1 MFNDIYNQGNNVR
14 RTLKPTSRT
23 QADLE
28 AEKGETIITNLGNDV
43 NTEFYTIG
51 GKPHSQGGTPVSI
64 PDDSF
69 IFSKDKKM
77 KITDKDILELF
88 SMHDKKSGY
97 TPAEISKKFDMNK
110 YIAILNNK
118 LATPLEKETA
128 KLMIKKNNES
138 LGKLAVVQ
146 ESMKGF
152 NEGIPAVAQTF
163 MGKYNITPEEL
174 ISGNLLGFQRD
185 TLEYQKKQNEDMLIA
200 LKNSIMQ
207 QMQTK
212 IQQDQMQQ
220 SQEQPAL
227 PQAKNGISF
236 IKKQRNPFDPKLI
249 KELEK
254 AGYSKST
261 IAQLEKEADKKAGS
275 QNYVLRNGKLV
286 PKSAWELNPNY
297 KYSEGLKIGDYDFN
311 NEFAT
316 INAYMS
322 DPIQEEAM
330 RKHFNEVNKDRLS
343 SPLTIEQFRDYIS
356 KFQEVTPEIYTLQH
370 SKKYEGK
377 TTEKEGTEHS
387 YKQYEDLLTD
397 RTDKEEAIHS
407 FQGLHLALATKGNP
421 WKKLKAFGAAT
432 GTKDADAVDIEGAG
446 RFSKMGK
453 MGDQTGNETIA
464 MAESDEEIAL
474 PKIQPEWEHFNPPK
488 QDGIAPF
495 WTQDMNNLGL
505 ALGNRLNIYKGKP
518 WQAPIEYSEITPQLV
533 DYHQRAADA
542 SSASNAL
549 ASVLATQGD
558 LNAFNANA
566 QDIANTLYGE
576 VTKARVDEYNTN
588 VNIMNQFGQTHEQE
602 RNKNAANQMALQ
614 QNRYD
619 QQTIFNQAF
628 HNEKK
633 AANAEIV
640 EQFNNAWTNRGMTQ
654 SMNSLYPNF
663 RTDPIAGTV
672 TKKADTPLDAKE
684 QLDKTTQTIDFLRE
698 QGIKLDSDAGV
709 QWFKA
714 LSGMPNKPN
723 SDIEALFQQ
732 YANLSGGQQMKKL
745 GGPAKGNR
753 KKIVIL

>member
-174 ISGNLLGFQRD
+174 ISGNLLGSQRD
-185 TLEYQKKQNEDMLIA
+185 ILEYQKKQNEDMLIA

-227 PQAKNGISF
+227 PQARGGMAF
-236 IKKQRNPFDPKLI
+236 IKKLRNPFDPKVI
-249 KELEK
+249 EELDK
-254 AGYSKST
+254 VYSKST

-297 KYSEGLKIGDYDFN
+297 QYSEGLKIGGYDFN

-330 RKHFNEVNKDRLS
+330 RNHFNEVNKDRLS
-343 SPLTIEQFRDYIS
+343 SPLTIEQFREYIS
-356 KFQEVTPEIYTLQH
+356 KYQEVAPEIYTAQH

-377 TTEKEGTEHS
+377 TTEKEGTERS
-387 YKQYEDLLTD
+387 YKQYENVVTD
-397 RTDKEEAIHS
+397 RPDKEEAIHA
-407 FQGLHLALATKGNP
+407 FQGLNLALATKGNP

-446 RFSKMGK
+446 RFSKIGK

-474 PKIQPEWEHFNPPK
+474 PKIQSEWEHFNPHK
-488 QDGIAPF
+488 QDDIAPF

-505 ALGNRLNIYKGKP
+505 ALGNRLNIYKGNP
-518 WQAPIEYSEITPQLV
+518 WQAPLEYSEITPQLV

-576 VTKARVDEYNTN
+576 VTKARADEYNTN
-588 VNIMNQFGQTHEQE
+588 VDIMNKFGQE

-628 HNEKK
+628 HNEKN

-663 RTDPIAGTV
+663 RTDPITGTV
-672 TKKADTPLDAKE
+672 TKKADTPFDAKE
-684 QLDKTTQTIDFLRE
+684 QLDKTTQTINFLRE

-714 LSGMPNKPN
+714 LSGMPDKPN
-723 SDIEALFQQ
+723 SAIEALFQQ
-732 YANLSGGQQMKKL
+732 YANLIGGQQTKKL

>member
-163 MGKYNITPEEL
+163 MGEYNITPEEL

-185 TLEYQKKQNEDMLIA
+185 ILEYQKKQNEDMLIA

-227 PQAKNGISF
+227 PQARKGISF
-236 IKKQRNPFDPKLI
+236 IKKQRNPFDPKLFE
-249 KELEK
+249 ELVK

-297 KYSEGLKIGDYDFN
+297 QYSEGLKIGDYDFN

-356 KFQEVTPEIYTLQH
+356 KFLEVTPEIYTLQH

-387 YKQYEDLLTD
+387 YKQYEDLITD

-474 PKIQPEWEHFNPPK
+474 PEIQPEWEHFNPPK
-488 QDGIAPF
+488 QDDIAPF

-518 WQAPIEYSEITPQLV
+518 WQAPLEYSEITPQLV

-549 ASVLATQGD
+549 ASILATQGD
-558 LNAFNANA
+558 LNAFNTNA

-576 VTKARVDEYNTN
+576 VTKARADEYNTN
-588 VNIMNQFGQTHEQE
+588 VDIMNKFGQTHEQE

-628 HNEKK
+628 HNEKN

-663 RTDPIAGTV
+663 RTDPITGTV

-684 QLDKTTQTIDFLRE
+684 QLDKTTQTIDFLRK

-732 YANLSGGQQMKKL
+732 YANLSGGQQTKKL

>member
-174 ISGNLLGFQRD
+174 ISGNLLGSQRD
-185 TLEYQKKQNEDMLIA
+185 ILEYQKKQNEDMLIA

-227 PQAKNGISF
+227 PQAGKGVSF
-236 IKKQRNPFDPKLI
+236 IKRQRNPFDPKLI
-249 KELEK
+249 EELDK
-254 AGYSKST
+254 VYSKST

-297 KYSEGLKIGDYDFN
+297 QYSEGLKIGGYDFN

-343 SPLTIEQFRDYIS
+343 SPLTIEQFREYIS
-356 KFQEVTPEIYTLQH
+356 KYQEVAPEIYTAQH

-387 YKQYEDLLTD
+387 YKQYENVVTD
-397 RTDKEEAIHS
+397 RPDKEEAIHA
-407 FQGLHLALATKGNP
+407 FQGLNLALATKGNP

-432 GTKDADAVDIEGAG
+432 GTKDGDAVDIEGAG
-446 RFSKMGK
+446 RFSKIGK
-453 MGDQTGNETIA
+453 MGDQTGNEAIA

-474 PKIQPEWEHFNPPK
+474 PEIQPEWEHFNPPK
-488 QDGIAPF
+488 QDDIAPF

-518 WQAPIEYSEITPQLV
+518 WQAPLEYSEITPQLV

-576 VTKARVDEYNTN
+576 VTKARADEYNTN
-588 VNIMNQFGQTHEQE
+588 VGIMNQFGQTHEQE

-628 HNEKK
+628 HNEKN

-663 RTDPIAGTV
+663 RADPIAGTV
-672 TKKADTPLDAKE
+672 TKKADTPYDAKE
-684 QLDKTTQTIDFLRE
+684 QLDKTTQTINFLRE

-714 LSGMPNKPN
+714 LSGMPDKPN
-723 SDIEALFQQ
+723 SAIEALFQQ
-732 YANLSGGQQMKKL
+732 YANLIGGQQTKKL

>member
-163 MGKYNITPEEL
+163 MGEYNITPEEL
-174 ISGNLLGFQRD
+174 ISGNLLGFQRGI
-185 TLEYQKKQNEDMLIA
+185 LEYQKKQNEDMLIA

-227 PQAKNGISF
+227 PQARGGMAF
-236 IKKQRNPFDPKLI
+236 IKKLRNPFDPKVI
-249 KELEK
+249 EELDK
-254 AGYSKST
+254 VYSKST

-297 KYSEGLKIGDYDFN
+297 QYSEGLKIGGYDFN

-330 RKHFNEVNKDRLS
+330 RKHFNEVNKDKLP
-343 SPLTIEQFRDYIS
+343 SPLTIEQFREYIS
-356 KFQEVTPEIYTLQH
+356 KYQEVAPEIYTAQH

-387 YKQYEDLLTD
+387 YKQYEDLIKD

-432 GTKDADAVDIEGAG
+432 GTKDGDAVDIEGAG

-453 MGDQTGNETIA
+453 MGDQTANEAIA

-474 PKIQPEWEHFNPPK
+474 PEIQPEWEHFNPPK
-488 QDGIAPF
+488 QDDIAPF

-518 WQAPIEYSEITPQLV
+518 WQAPLEYSEITPQLV

-566 QDIANTLYGE
+566 QDIANALYGE

-588 VNIMNQFGQTHEQE
+588 VDIMNKFGQE

-628 HNEKK
+628 HNEKN

-663 RTDPIAGTV
+663 RTDPITGTV
-672 TKKADTPLDAKE
+672 TKKADTPFDAKE
-684 QLDKTTQTIDFLRE
+684 QLDKTTQTIKFLRE

-714 LSGMPNKPN
+714 LSGMPDKPN
-723 SDIEALFQQ
+723 SAIEALFQQ
-732 YANLSGGQQMKKL
+732 YANLSGGQQTKKL

>member
-1 MFNDIYNQGNNVR
+1 MFNDIYNQRNNVR
-14 RTLKPTSRT
+14 RTLKPTPRE

-28 AEKGETIITNLGNDV
+28 AERGETVVTNLGNDT

-64 PDDSF
+64 PNDSF
-69 IFSKDKKM
+69 FFSKDKKM
-77 KITDKDILELF
+77 KITNKDILELF
-88 SMHDKKSGY
+88 SMRDKKSGY
-97 TPAEISKKFDMNK
+97 SPAEISKKFDMNK

-152 NEGIPAVAQTF
+152 NEGIPTIAQTF

-185 TLEYQKKQNEDMLIA
+185 TLEAQRKQNEDMLIA
-200 LKNSIMQ
+200 MKNEVMQ
-207 QMQTK
+207 QIQAKMQK
-212 IQQDQMQQ
+212 AQVQQ

-227 PQAKNGISF
+227 PQAKKGLS
-236 IKKQRNPFDPKLI
+236 KRNPFDRDLI
-249 KELEK
+249 NDLLK
-254 AGYSKST
+254 AGYSKSD
-261 IAQLEKEADKKAGS
+261 IAKLEKEADTKAGS

-286 PKSAWELNPNY
+286 PKNAWELNPNY
-297 KYSEGLKIGDYDFN
+297 QYSDDLKIGNYDFN

-322 DPIQEEAM
+322 DPAQEEAM
-330 RKHFNEVNKDRLS
+330 WKHYNEVNKDRLAK
-343 SPLTIEQFRDYIS
+343 PLTLEQFRDHIA
-356 KFQEVTPEIYTLQH
+356 KFQSLTPEIYRLQH
-370 SKKYEGK
+370 SKKYQGK
-377 TTEKEGTEHS
+377 VTEKDGTESS
-387 YKQYEDLLTD
+387 YNQYEGLVKD
-397 RTDKEEAIHS
+397 RPDKEDAIHAV
-407 FQGLHLALATKGNP
+407 QGLHLALATKGNP

-432 GTKDADAVDIEGAG
+432 GTKDGDAVDIEGAG

-453 MGDQTGNETIA
+453 MGDQTGNEVIA
-464 MAESDEEIAL
+464 MAEPNEEIVL
-474 PKIQPEWEHFNPPK
+474 PEIPKEWEHFNPPK
-488 QDGIAPF
+488 QDDIAPF

-505 ALGNRLNIYKGKP
+505 ALANRYNIYKGKP
-518 WQAPIEYSEITPQLV
+518 WQAPLEYSEITPQLV

-558 LNAFNANA
+558 LNAYNANV
-566 QDIANTLYGE
+566 QDIANALYGE
-576 VTKARVDEYNTN
+576 VTKARAEEYNTN
-588 VNIMNQFGQTHEQE
+588 VNIMNQFGQIHEQG
-602 RNKNAANQMALQ
+602 RNNNAANQRILQ

-619 QQTIFNQAF
+619 QQTIFNQDF
-628 HNEKK
+628 QNEKT
-633 AANAEIV
+633 AANTEIIN
-640 EQFNNAWTNRGMTQ
+640 QFNNAWTNRGKTQ
-654 SMNSLYPNF
+654 SMSSLYPNF
-663 RTDPIAGTV
+663 RVDPIAGTI
-672 TKKADTPLDAKE
+672 TKKADTPLEAKE

-698 QGIKLDSDAGV
+698 QGIKLDSEAGV

-714 LSGMPNKPN
+714 LSGTPDKPS

-732 YANLSGGQQMKKL
+732 YNNFRGEQQTKKL
-745 GGPAKGNR
+745 GGPSKGNR

>member
-77 KITDKDILELF
+77 KITDKDILELL

-185 TLEYQKKQNEDMLIA
+185 ILEYQKKQNEDMLIA

-227 PQAKNGISF
+227 PQARGGTSF
-236 IKKQRNPFDPKLI
+236 IKKRRNPFDPKLI
-249 KELEK
+249 EELEK
-254 AGYSKST
+254 AGYPKSI

-297 KYSEGLKIGDYDFN
+297 QYSEGLKIGGYDFN

-356 KFQEVTPEIYTLQH
+356 KFQEVAPEIYTAQH

-387 YKQYEDLLTD
+387 YKQYENVVTD
-397 RTDKEEAIHS
+397 RPDKEEAIHS

-446 RFSKMGK
+446 RFSKIGK
-453 MGDQTGNETIA
+453 MGDQTGNEAIA

-474 PKIQPEWEHFNPPK
+474 PEIQPEWEHFNPPK
-488 QDGIAPF
+488 QDDIAPF

-518 WQAPIEYSEITPQLV
+518 WQAPLEYSEITPQLV

-576 VTKARVDEYNTN
+576 VTKARADEYNTN
-588 VNIMNQFGQTHEQE
+588 VDIMNQFGQE
-602 RNKNAANQMALQ
+602 RNKNAANQRVLQ

-628 HNEKK
+628 HNEKN

-663 RTDPIAGTV
+663 RTDPITGTV

-684 QLDKTTQTIDFLRE
+684 QLDKTTQTINFLRE

-709 QWFKA
+709 QWFKV

-723 SDIEALFQQ
+723 SDIEDLFQQ
-732 YANLSGGQQMKKL
+732 YANLSGGQQTKKL

>member
-152 NEGIPAVAQTF
+152 NEGIPAVAQTL
-163 MGKYNITPEEL
+163 MGEYNITPEEL

-185 TLEYQKKQNEDMLIA
+185 ILEYQKKQNEDMLIA

-207 QMQTK
+207 QMQAK
-212 IQQDQMQQ
+212 MQQDQMQQ
-220 SQEQPAL
+220 PQEQPAL
-227 PQAKNGISF
+227 PQARGGMSF
-236 IKKQRNPFDPKLI
+236 IKKRRNPFDPKLFE
-249 KELEK
+249 ELVK

-297 KYSEGLKIGDYDFN
+297 QYSEGLKIGDYDFN

-330 RKHFNEVNKDRLS
+330 RKHYNEVNKDRLS
-343 SPLTIEQFRDYIS
+343 SPLTIEQFREYIS
-356 KFQEVTPEIYTLQH
+356 KFLEVTPEIYTAQH

-377 TTEKEGTEHS
+377 TTEKEGTEYS
-387 YKQYEDLLTD
+387 YKQYENVVTD
-397 RTDKEEAIHS
+397 RPDKEEAIHA

-432 GTKDADAVDIEGAG
+432 GTKDGDAVDIEGAG
-446 RFSKMGK
+446 RFSKIGK

-488 QDGIAPF
+488 QDDTALF

-518 WQAPIEYSEITPQLV
+518 WQAPLEYSEITPQLV

-566 QDIANTLYGE
+566 QDIANNLYGE
-576 VTKARVDEYNTN
+576 VTKARADEYNTN
-588 VNIMNQFGQTHEQE
+588 VDIMNQFGQE
-602 RNKNAANQMALQ
+602 RNKNAANQRVLQ

-628 HNEKK
+628 HNEKN

-672 TKKADTPLDAKE
+672 TKKADTPFDAKE
-684 QLDKTTQTIDFLRE
+684 QLDKTTQTIDFLRK

-709 QWFKA
+709 QWFKV
-714 LSGMPNKPN
+714 LSGMPNEPN

-732 YANLSGGQQMKKL
+732 YANLSGGQKTKKL

>member
-28 AEKGETIITNLGNDV
+28 AEKGETIITILGYDV

-185 TLEYQKKQNEDMLIA
+185 ILEYQKKQNEDMLIA

-227 PQAKNGISF
+227 PQAKKGISF
-236 IKKQRNPFDPKLI
+236 IKKQRNPFDPKLFE
-249 KELEK
+249 ELVK

-297 KYSEGLKIGDYDFN
+297 QYSEGLKIGGYDFN

-356 KFQEVTPEIYTLQH
+356 KFLEVTPEIYTAQH

-387 YKQYEDLLTD
+387 YKQYENVVTD
-397 RTDKEEAIHS
+397 RPDKEEAIHS

-453 MGDQTGNETIA
+453 MGDQTANEAIA

-474 PKIQPEWEHFNPPK
+474 PEIQPEWEHFNPPK
-488 QDGIAPF
+488 QDDIAPF

-518 WQAPIEYSEITPQLV
+518 WQAPLEYSEITPQLV

-576 VTKARVDEYNTN
+576 VTKARADEYNTN
-588 VNIMNQFGQTHEQE
+588 VDIMNKFGQE
-602 RNKNAANQMALQ
+602 RNKNAANQMDLQ

-628 HNEKK
+628 HNEKN

-663 RTDPIAGTV
+663 RTDPITGTV
-672 TKKADTPLDAKE
+672 TKKADTPFDAKE
-684 QLDKTTQTIDFLRE
+684 QLDKTTQTINFLRE

-714 LSGMPNKPN
+714 LSGMPNEPN

-732 YANLSGGQQMKKL
+732 YANLSGGQQTKKL

>member
-174 ISGNLLGFQRD
+174 ISGNLLGSQRD
-185 TLEYQKKQNEDMLIA
+185 ILEYQKKQNEDMLIA

-227 PQAKNGISF
+227 PQAGKGVSF
-236 IKKQRNPFDPKLI
+236 IKRQRNPFDPKLI
-249 KELEK
+249 EELDK
-254 AGYSKST
+254 VYSKST

-286 PKSAWELNPNY
+286 PKSAWKLNPNY
-297 KYSEGLKIGDYDFN
+297 QYSEGLKIGGYDFN

-322 DPIQEEAM
+322 DPVQEEAM

-343 SPLTIEQFRDYIS
+343 SPLTIEQFREYIS
-356 KFQEVTPEIYTLQH
+356 KYQEVAPEIYTAQH

-387 YKQYEDLLTD
+387 YKQYEDLIKD
-397 RTDKEEAIHS
+397 RTDKEEAVHS

-421 WKKLKAFGAAT
+421 WKKLKAFGAAI
-432 GTKDADAVDIEGAG
+432 GTKDGDAVDIEGAG
-446 RFSKMGK
+446 RFSKIGK
-453 MGDQTGNETIA
+453 MGDQTGNEAIA

-474 PKIQPEWEHFNPPK
+474 PKIQSEWEHFNPHK
-488 QDGIAPF
+488 QDDIAPF

-505 ALGNRLNIYKGKP
+505 ALGNRLNIYKGNP
-518 WQAPIEYSEITPQLV
+518 WQAPLEYSEITPQLV

-576 VTKARVDEYNTN
+576 VTKARADEYNTN
-588 VNIMNQFGQTHEQE
+588 VDIMNKFGQE

-628 HNEKK
+628 HNEKN

-663 RTDPIAGTV
+663 RADPIAGTV
-672 TKKADTPLDAKE
+672 TKKADTPFDAKE
-684 QLDKTTQTIDFLRE
+684 QLDKTTQTINFLRE

-714 LSGMPNKPN
+714 LSGMPDKPN
-723 SDIEALFQQ
+723 SAIEALFQQ
-732 YANLSGGQQMKKL
+732 YANLIGGQQTKKL

>member
-174 ISGNLLGFQRD
+174 ISGNLLGFQRGI
-185 TLEYQKKQNEDMLIA
+185 LEYQKKQNEDMLIA

-227 PQAKNGISF
+227 PQAKKGISF

-249 KELEK
+249 EELDK
-254 AGYSKST
+254 VYSKST

-297 KYSEGLKIGDYDFN
+297 QYSEGLKIGGYDFN

-330 RKHFNEVNKDRLS
+330 LKHFNEVNKDRLS
-343 SPLTIEQFRDYIS
+343 SPLTIEQFREYIS
-356 KFQEVTPEIYTLQH
+356 KFIEVTPEIYTAQH
-370 SKKYEGK
+370 SKKNEGK

-387 YKQYEDLLTD
+387 YKQYENVVTD
-397 RTDKEEAIHS
+397 RPDKEEAIHS

-421 WKKLKAFGAAT
+421 WKKLKAFGAAI
-432 GTKDADAVDIEGAG
+432 GTKDGDAVDIEGAG
-446 RFSKMGK
+446 RFSKIGK
-453 MGDQTGNETIA
+453 MGDQTGNEAIA

-474 PKIQPEWEHFNPPK
+474 PGIQPEWEHFNPPK
-488 QDGIAPF
+488 QDDIAPF

-518 WQAPIEYSEITPQLV
+518 WQAPLEYSEITPQLV

-566 QDIANTLYGE
+566 QDIANNLYGE
-576 VTKARVDEYNTN
+576 VTKARADEYNTN
-588 VNIMNQFGQTHEQE
+588 VDIMNQFGQE

-628 HNEKK
+628 HNEKN

-672 TKKADTPLDAKE
+672 TKKADTPFDAKE
-684 QLDKTTQTIDFLRE
+684 QLDKTIQTIKFLRE

-714 LSGMPNKPN
+714 LSGMSNKPN

-732 YANLSGGQQMKKL
+732 YANLSGGQQTKKL

>member
-185 TLEYQKKQNEDMLIA
+185 ILEYQKKQNEDMLIA

-227 PQAKNGISF
+227 PQAKKGISF

-249 KELEK
+249 EELEK

-297 KYSEGLKIGDYDFN
+297 QYSEGLKIGDHDFN

-356 KFQEVTPEIYTLQH
+356 KFLKVTPEIYTLQH

-387 YKQYEDLLTD
+387 YKQYEDLLPD
-397 RTDKEEAIHS
+397 RKDKKEAIHA
-407 FQGLHLALATKGNP
+407 FQGLNLALATKGNP

-474 PKIQPEWEHFNPPK
+474 PEIQPELEHFNPHK
-488 QDGIAPF
+488 QDDIAPF

-518 WQAPIEYSEITPQLV
+518 WQAPLEYSEITPQLV
-533 DYHQRAADA
+533 DYHQGAADA

-566 QDIANTLYGE
+566 QDIANNLYGE
-576 VTKARVDEYNTN
+576 VTKARADEYNTN
-588 VNIMNQFGQTHEQE
+588 VDIMNKFGQTHEQE

-619 QQTIFNQAF
+619 LQTIFNQAF
-628 HNEKK
+628 HNEKN

-663 RTDPIAGTV
+663 RTDPITGTI

-684 QLDKTTQTIDFLRE
+684 QLDKTTQTINFLRE

-714 LSGMPNKPN
+714 LSGMPNEPN
-723 SDIEALFQQ
+723 SDIEALFKQ
-732 YANLSGGQQMKKL
+732 YANLSGGQQTKKL

>member
-174 ISGNLLGFQRD
+174 ISGNLLGSQRD
-185 TLEYQKKQNEDMLIA
+185 ILEYQKKQNEDMLIA

-227 PQAKNGISF
+227 PQAGKGVSF
-236 IKKQRNPFDPKLI
+236 IKRQRNPFDPKLI
-249 KELEK
+249 EELDK
-254 AGYSKST
+254 VYSKST

-297 KYSEGLKIGDYDFN
+297 KYSEGLKIGGYDFN

-322 DPIQEEAM
+322 DPVQEEAM
-330 RKHFNEVNKDRLS
+330 RNHFNEVNKDKLS
-343 SPLTIEQFRDYIS
+343 SPLTIEQFREYIS
-356 KFQEVTPEIYTLQH
+356 KYQEVAPEIYTAQH

-387 YKQYEDLLTD
+387 YKQYENVVTD
-397 RTDKEEAIHS
+397 RPDKEEAIHA
-407 FQGLHLALATKGNP
+407 FQGLNLALATKGNP

-432 GTKDADAVDIEGAG
+432 GTKDGDAVDIEGAG
-446 RFSKMGK
+446 RFSKIGK
-453 MGDQTGNETIA
+453 MGDQTGNEAIA

-474 PKIQPEWEHFNPPK
+474 PKIQSEWEHFNPHK
-488 QDGIAPF
+488 QDDIAPF

-518 WQAPIEYSEITPQLV
+518 WQAPLEYSEITPQLV

-566 QDIANTLYGE
+566 QDIANNLYGE

-588 VNIMNQFGQTHEQE
+588 VGIMNQFGQTHEQE

-628 HNEKK
+628 HNEKN

-663 RTDPIAGTV
+663 RADPIAGTV
-672 TKKADTPLDAKE
+672 TKKADTPYDAKE
-684 QLDKTTQTIDFLRE
+684 QLDKTTQTINFLRE

-714 LSGMPNKPN
+714 LSGMPDKPN
-723 SDIEALFQQ
+723 SAIEALFQQ
-732 YANLSGGQQMKKL
+732 YANLSGGQQTKKL

>member
-174 ISGNLLGFQRD
+174 ISGNLLGFQRGI
-185 TLEYQKKQNEDMLIA
+185 LEYQKKQNEDMLIA

-227 PQAKNGISF
+227 PQAGKGVSF
-236 IKKQRNPFDPKLI
+236 IKRQRNPFDPKLI
-249 KELEK
+249 EELDK
-254 AGYSKST
+254 VYSKST

-297 KYSEGLKIGDYDFN
+297 KYSEGLKIGGYDFN

-322 DPIQEEAM
+322 DPKQEEAM
-330 RKHFNEVNKDRLS
+330 RQHFNEVNKDKLP
-343 SPLTIEQFRDYIS
+343 SPLTIEQFREYIS
-356 KFQEVTPEIYTLQH
+356 KYQEVAPEIYTAQH

-387 YKQYEDLLTD
+387 YKQYEDLIKD

-432 GTKDADAVDIEGAG
+432 GTKDGDAVDIEGAG
-446 RFSKMGK
+446 RFSKIGK
-453 MGDQTGNETIA
+453 MGDQTGNEAIA

-474 PKIQPEWEHFNPPK
+474 PKIQSEWEHFNPHK
-488 QDGIAPF
+488 QDDIAPF

-505 ALGNRLNIYKGKP
+505 ALGNRLNIYKGNP
-518 WQAPIEYSEITPQLV
+518 WQAPLEYSEITPQLV

-566 QDIANTLYGE
+566 QDIANNLYGE

-588 VNIMNQFGQTHEQE
+588 VDIMNKFGQE

-628 HNEKK
+628 HNEKN

-663 RTDPIAGTV
+663 RADPIAGTV
-672 TKKADTPLDAKE
+672 TKKADTPFDAKE
-684 QLDKTTQTIDFLRE
+684 QLDKTTQTINFLRE

-714 LSGMPNKPN
+714 LSGMPDKPN
-723 SDIEALFQQ
+723 SAIEALFQQ
-732 YANLSGGQQMKKL
+732 YANLIGGQQTKKL

>member
-152 NEGIPAVAQTF
+152 NEGVPAVAQTF

-185 TLEYQKKQNEDMLIA
+185 ILEYQKKQNEDMLIA

-207 QMQTK
+207 QMQAK
-212 IQQDQMQQ
+212 MQQDQMQQ
-220 SQEQPAL
+220 PQEQPAL
-227 PQAKNGISF
+227 PQARGGMSF
-236 IKKQRNPFDPKLI
+236 IKKRRNPFDPKLI
-249 KELEK
+249 EELEK
-254 AGYSKST
+254 VYSKST

-297 KYSEGLKIGDYDFN
+297 QYSEGLKIGDYDFN

-343 SPLTIEQFRDYIS
+343 SPLTIEQFREYIS
-356 KFQEVTPEIYTLQH
+356 KFQEVAPEIYTAQH
-370 SKKYEGK
+370 SKKNEGK

-387 YKQYEDLLTD
+387 YKQYENVVTD
-397 RTDKEEAIHS
+397 RPDKEEAIHS

-453 MGDQTGNETIA
+453 MGDQTGNEAIA

-474 PKIQPEWEHFNPPK
+474 PEIQSEWEHYNPTK
-488 QDGIAPF
+488 QDDIAPF

-518 WQAPIEYSEITPQLV
+518 WQAPLEYSEITPQLV

-566 QDIANTLYGE
+566 QDIANALYGE
-576 VTKARVDEYNTN
+576 VTKARADEYNTN
-588 VNIMNQFGQTHEQE
+588 VDIMNKFGQTHEQE
-602 RNKNAANQMALQ
+602 RNKNAANQRVLQ

-628 HNEKK
+628 HNEKN

-663 RTDPIAGTV
+663 RTDPITGTV
-672 TKKADTPLDAKE
+672 TKKADTPFDAKE
-684 QLDKTTQTIDFLRE
+684 QLNKTTQTINFLRE

-714 LSGMPNKPN
+714 LSGMPNEPN

-732 YANLSGGQQMKKL
+732 YANLSGGQQTKKL

>member
-174 ISGNLLGFQRD
+174 ISGNLLGFQRGI
-185 TLEYQKKQNEDMLIA
+185 LEYQKKQNEDMLIA

-227 PQAKNGISF
+227 PQARGGMSF
-236 IKKQRNPFDPKLI
+236 IKRQRNPFDPKLI
-249 KELEK
+249 EELDK
-254 AGYSKST
+254 VYSKST

-275 QNYVLRNGKLV
+275 QNYEFRNGKLV
-286 PKSAWELNPNY
+286 PKSAWKLNPNY
-297 KYSEGLKIGDYDFN
+297 QYSEGLKIGGYDFN

-330 RKHFNEVNKDRLS
+330 RNHFNEVNKDRLS
-343 SPLTIEQFRDYIS
+343 SPLTIEQFREYIS
-356 KFQEVTPEIYTLQH
+356 KYQEVAPEIFTAQH

-387 YKQYEDLLTD
+387 YKQYENVVTD
-397 RTDKEEAIHS
+397 RPDKEEAIHS

-446 RFSKMGK
+446 RFSKIGK
-453 MGDQTGNETIA
+453 MGDQTGNEAIA

-474 PKIQPEWEHFNPPK
+474 PEIQPEWEHFNPPK
-488 QDGIAPF
+488 QDDIAPF

-518 WQAPIEYSEITPQLV
+518 WQAPLEYSEITPQLV

-576 VTKARVDEYNTN
+576 VTKARADEYNTN
-588 VNIMNQFGQTHEQE
+588 VGIMNQFGQTHEQE

-628 HNEKK
+628 HNEKN

-663 RTDPIAGTV
+663 RADPIAGTV
-672 TKKADTPLDAKE
+672 TKKADTPFDAKE
-684 QLDKTTQTIDFLRE
+684 QLDKTTQTINFLRE

-714 LSGMPNKPN
+714 LSGMPDKPN
-723 SDIEALFQQ
+723 SAIEALFQQ
-732 YANLSGGQQMKKL
+732 YANLIGGQQTKKL

>member
-174 ISGNLLGFQRD
+174 ISGNLLGSQRD
-185 TLEYQKKQNEDMLIA
+185 ILEYQKKQNEDMLIA

-227 PQAKNGISF
+227 PQAGKGVSF
-236 IKKQRNPFDPKLI
+236 IKRQRNPFDPKLI
-249 KELEK
+249 EELDK
-254 AGYSKST
+254 VYSKSI

-275 QNYVLRNGKLV
+275 QNYEFRNGKLV

-297 KYSEGLKIGDYDFN
+297 KYSEGLKIGGYDFN

-330 RKHFNEVNKDRLS
+330 RNHFNEVNKDRLS
-343 SPLTIEQFRDYIS
+343 SPLTIEQFREYIS
-356 KFQEVTPEIYTLQH
+356 KYQEVAPEIYTAQH

-377 TTEKEGTEHS
+377 TTEKEGTERS
-387 YKQYEDLLTD
+387 YKQYENVVTD
-397 RTDKEEAIHS
+397 RPDKEEAIHA
-407 FQGLHLALATKGNP
+407 FQGLNLALATKGNP
-421 WKKLKAFGAAT
+421 WTKLKAFGAAT

-446 RFSKMGK
+446 RFSKIGK

-474 PKIQPEWEHFNPPK
+474 PKIQSEWEHFNPHK
-488 QDGIAPF
+488 QDDIAPF

-505 ALGNRLNIYKGKP
+505 ALGNRLNIYKGNP
-518 WQAPIEYSEITPQLV
+518 WQAPLEYSEITPQLV

-566 QDIANTLYGE
+566 QDIANALYGE

-588 VNIMNQFGQTHEQE
+588 VGIMNQFGQE

-628 HNEKK
+628 HNEKN

-663 RTDPIAGTV
+663 RADPIAGTV
-672 TKKADTPLDAKE
+672 TKKADTPFDAKE
-684 QLDKTTQTIDFLRE
+684 QLDKTTQTINFLRE

-714 LSGMPNKPN
+714 LSGMPDKPN
-723 SDIEALFQQ
+723 SAIEALFQQ
-732 YANLSGGQQMKKL
+732 YANLIGGQQTKKL

>member
-174 ISGNLLGFQRD
+174 ISGNLLGSQRD
-185 TLEYQKKQNEDMLIA
+185 ILEYQKKQNEDMLIA

-227 PQAKNGISF
+227 PQAKKGISF

-249 KELEK
+249 EELVK

-297 KYSEGLKIGDYDFN
+297 QYSEGLKIGDYDFN

-343 SPLTIEQFRDYIS
+343 SPLTIEQFREYIS
-356 KFQEVTPEIYTLQH
+356 KFLEVTPEIYTAQH

-377 TTEKEGTEHS
+377 TTEKEGTEYS
-387 YKQYEDLLTD
+387 YKQYENVVTD
-397 RTDKEEAIHS
+397 RPDKEEAIHS

-432 GTKDADAVDIEGAG
+432 GTKDGDAVDIEGAG

-453 MGDQTGNETIA
+453 MGDQTANEAIA

-474 PKIQPEWEHFNPPK
+474 PEIQPEWEHFNPPK
-488 QDGIAPF
+488 QDDIAPF

-518 WQAPIEYSEITPQLV
+518 WQAPLEYSEITPQLV

-566 QDIANTLYGE
+566 QDIANNLYGE
-576 VTKARVDEYNTN
+576 VTKARADEYNTN
-588 VNIMNQFGQTHEQE
+588 VDIMNQFGQE
-602 RNKNAANQMALQ
+602 RNKNAANQMTLQ
-614 QNRYD
+614 QNRYN

-628 HNEKK
+628 HNEKN

-663 RTDPIAGTV
+663 RTDPITGTV

-684 QLDKTTQTIDFLRE
+684 QLDKTTQTINFLRE

-714 LSGMPNKPN
+714 LSGMPNEPN

-732 YANLSGGQQMKKL
+732 YANLSGGQQTKKL

>member
-77 KITDKDILELF
+77 KITDKDILELL

-174 ISGNLLGFQRD
+174 ISGNLLGSQRD
-185 TLEYQKKQNEDMLIA
+185 ILEYQKKQNEDMLIA

-227 PQAKNGISF
+227 PQARGGKAF
-236 IKKQRNPFDPKLI
+236 IKKLRNPFDPKVI
-249 KELEK
+249 EELDK
-254 AGYSKST
+254 VYSKST

-297 KYSEGLKIGDYDFN
+297 KYSEGLKIGGYDFN

-330 RKHFNEVNKDRLS
+330 RNHFNEVNKDRLS
-343 SPLTIEQFRDYIS
+343 SPLTIEQFREYIS
-356 KFQEVTPEIYTLQH
+356 KYQEVAPEIYTAQH

-387 YKQYEDLLTD
+387 YKQYENVVTD
-397 RTDKEEAIHS
+397 RPDKEEAIHS

-432 GTKDADAVDIEGAG
+432 GTKDGDAVDIEGAG
-446 RFSKMGK
+446 RFSKIGK
-453 MGDQTGNETIA
+453 MGDQTGNEAIA

-474 PKIQPEWEHFNPPK
+474 PKIQSEWEHFNPHK
-488 QDGIAPF
+488 QDDIAPF

-518 WQAPIEYSEITPQLV
+518 WQAPLEYSEITPQLV

-576 VTKARVDEYNTN
+576 VTKARADEYNTN
-588 VNIMNQFGQTHEQE
+588 VGIMNQFGQTHEQE

-628 HNEKK
+628 HNEKN

-663 RTDPIAGTV
+663 RADPIAGTV
-672 TKKADTPLDAKE
+672 TKKADTPFDAKE
-684 QLDKTTQTIDFLRE
+684 QLDKTTQTINFLRE

-714 LSGMPNKPN
+714 LSGMPDKPN
-723 SDIEALFQQ
+723 SAIEALFQQ
-732 YANLSGGQQMKKL
+732 YANLIGGQQTKKL

>member
-174 ISGNLLGFQRD
+174 ISGNLLGSQRD
-185 TLEYQKKQNEDMLIA
+185 ILEYQKKQNEDMLIA

-227 PQAKNGISF
+227 PQAGKGVSF
-236 IKKQRNPFDPKLI
+236 IKRQRNPFDPKLI
-249 KELEK
+249 EELDK
-254 AGYSKST
+254 VYSKST

-297 KYSEGLKIGDYDFN
+297 KYSEGLKIGGYDFN

-343 SPLTIEQFRDYIS
+343 SPLTIEQFREYIS
-356 KFQEVTPEIYTLQH
+356 KYQEVAPEIFTAQH

-387 YKQYEDLLTD
+387 YKQYENVVTD
-397 RTDKEEAIHS
+397 RPDKEEAIHA

-421 WKKLKAFGAAT
+421 WKKLKAFGAAI
-432 GTKDADAVDIEGAG
+432 GTKDGDAVDIEGAG
-446 RFSKMGK
+446 RFSKIGK

-474 PKIQPEWEHFNPPK
+474 PEIQPEWEHFNPPK
-488 QDGIAPF
+488 QDDIAPF

-518 WQAPIEYSEITPQLV
+518 WQAPLEYSEITPQLV

-576 VTKARVDEYNTN
+576 VTKARADEYNTN
-588 VNIMNQFGQTHEQE
+588 VGIMNQFGQTHEQE

-628 HNEKK
+628 HNEKN

-663 RTDPIAGTV
+663 RADPIAGTV
-672 TKKADTPLDAKE
+672 TKKADTPYDAKE
-684 QLDKTTQTIDFLRE
+684 QLDKTVQTITFLRE

-732 YANLSGGQQMKKL
+732 YANLSGGQQTKKL

>member
-174 ISGNLLGFQRD
+174 ISGNLLGSQRD
-185 TLEYQKKQNEDMLIA
+185 ILEYQKKQNEDMLIA

-227 PQAKNGISF
+227 PQARKGTAF
-236 IKKQRNPFDPKLI
+236 IKKRRNPFDPKLI
-249 KELEK
+249 EELVK
-254 AGYSKST
+254 AGYPKSI

-297 KYSEGLKIGDYDFN
+297 QYSEGLKIGDYDFN

-330 RKHFNEVNKDRLS
+330 RNHFNEVNKDRLS
-343 SPLTIEQFRDYIS
+343 SPLTIEQFREYIS
-356 KFQEVTPEIYTLQH
+356 KFQEVAPEIYTAQH

-377 TTEKEGTEHS
+377 TTEKEGTEYS
-387 YKQYEDLLTD
+387 YKQYENVVTD
-397 RTDKEEAIHS
+397 RPDKEEAIHF

-421 WKKLKAFGAAT
+421 WKKLKAFGAAI
-432 GTKDADAVDIEGAG
+432 GTKDGDAVDIEGAG

-474 PKIQPEWEHFNPPK
+474 PEIQSEWEHFNPLK
-488 QDGIAPF
+488 QDDIAPF

-518 WQAPIEYSEITPQLV
+518 WQAPLEYSEITPQLV

-576 VTKARVDEYNTN
+576 VTKARADEYNTN
-588 VNIMNQFGQTHEQE
+588 VGIMNQFGQTHEQE

-628 HNEKK
+628 HNEKN

-663 RTDPIAGTV
+663 RTDPITGTV

-684 QLDKTTQTIDFLRE
+684 QLDKTTQTIKFLRE

-714 LSGMPNKPN
+714 LSGMPNEPN

-732 YANLSGGQQMKKL
+732 YANLSGGQQTKKL

>member
-174 ISGNLLGFQRD
+174 ISGNLLGSQRD
-185 TLEYQKKQNEDMLIA
+185 ILEYQKKQNEDMLIA

-227 PQAKNGISF
+227 PQAGKGVSF
-236 IKKQRNPFDPKLI
+236 IKRQRNPFDPKLI
-249 KELEK
+249 EELDK
-254 AGYSKST
+254 VYSKST

-297 KYSEGLKIGDYDFN
+297 KYSEGLKIGGYDFN

-330 RKHFNEVNKDRLS
+330 RNHFNEVNKDRLS

-387 YKQYEDLLTD
+387 YKQYENVVKD
-397 RTDKEEAIHS
+397 RPDKEEAIHS

-432 GTKDADAVDIEGAG
+432 GTKDGDAVDIEGAG

-474 PKIQPEWEHFNPPK
+474 PEIQPEWEHFNPPK
-488 QDGIAPF
+488 QDDIAPF

-518 WQAPIEYSEITPQLV
+518 WQAPLEYSEITPQLV

-576 VTKARVDEYNTN
+576 VTKARADEYNTN
-588 VNIMNQFGQTHEQE
+588 VDIMNKFGQE

-628 HNEKK
+628 HNEKN

-663 RTDPIAGTV
+663 RADPIAGTV
-672 TKKADTPLDAKE
+672 TKKADTPFDAKE
-684 QLDKTTQTIDFLRE
+684 QLDKTTQTINFLRE

-714 LSGMPNKPN
+714 LSGMPDKPN
-723 SDIEALFQQ
+723 SAIEALFQQ
-732 YANLSGGQQMKKL
+732 YANLIGGQQTKKL

>member
-77 KITDKDILELF
+77 KITDKDILELL

-174 ISGNLLGFQRD
+174 ISGNLLGSQRD
-185 TLEYQKKQNEDMLIA
+185 ILEYQKKQNEDMLIA

-227 PQAKNGISF
+227 PQARGGMAF
-236 IKKQRNPFDPKLI
+236 IKKLRNPFDPKVI
-249 KELEK
+249 EELDK
-254 AGYSKST
+254 VYSKSI

-297 KYSEGLKIGDYDFN
+297 KYSEGLKIGGYDFN

-343 SPLTIEQFRDYIS
+343 SPLTIEQFREYIS
-356 KFQEVTPEIYTLQH
+356 KYQEVAPEILTAQH
-370 SKKYEGK
+370 SKKYEGM
-377 TTEKEGTEHS
+377 TTEKKGTEQS
-387 YKQYEDLLTD
+387 YKQYENVVTD
-397 RTDKEEAIHS
+397 RPDKEEAIHS

-474 PKIQPEWEHFNPPK
+474 PEIQPEWEHFNPPK
-488 QDGIAPF
+488 QDDIAPF

-505 ALGNRLNIYKGKP
+505 ALGNRLNIYKGNP
-518 WQAPIEYSEITPQLV
+518 WQAPLEYSEITPQLV

-576 VTKARVDEYNTN
+576 VTKARADEYNTN
-588 VNIMNQFGQTHEQE
+588 VDIMNKFGQE

-628 HNEKK
+628 HNEKN

-663 RTDPIAGTV
+663 RADPIAGTV
-672 TKKADTPLDAKE
+672 TKKADTPFDAKE
-684 QLDKTTQTIDFLRE
+684 QLDKTTQTIKFLRE

-714 LSGMPNKPN
+714 LSGMPDKPN
-723 SDIEALFQQ
+723 SAIEALFQQ
-732 YANLSGGQQMKKL
+732 YANLIGGQQTKKL

>member
-174 ISGNLLGFQRD
+174 ISGNLLGSQRD
-185 TLEYQKKQNEDMLIA
+185 ILEYQKKQNEDMLIA

-227 PQAKNGISF
+227 PQAGKGVSF
-236 IKKQRNPFDPKLI
+236 IKRQRNPFDPKVI
-249 KELEK
+249 EELDK
-254 AGYSKST
+254 VYSKST

-297 KYSEGLKIGDYDFN
+297 QYSEGLKIGNYDFN

-322 DPIQEEAM
+322 DPKQEEAM
-330 RKHFNEVNKDRLS
+330 RQHFNEVNKDKLP
-343 SPLTIEQFRDYIS
+343 SPLTIEQFREYIS
-356 KFQEVTPEIYTLQH
+356 KYQEVAPEIFTAQH

-377 TTEKEGTEHS
+377 TTEKEGTERS
-387 YKQYEDLLTD
+387 YKQYENVVTD
-397 RTDKEEAIHS
+397 RPDKEEAIHA
-407 FQGLHLALATKGNP
+407 FQGLNLALATKGNP

-432 GTKDADAVDIEGAG
+432 GTKDGDAVDIEGAG
-446 RFSKMGK
+446 RFSKIGK

-474 PKIQPEWEHFNPPK
+474 PKIQSEWEHFNPHK
-488 QDGIAPF
+488 QDDIAPF

-518 WQAPIEYSEITPQLV
+518 WQAPLEYSEITPQLV

-566 QDIANTLYGE
+566 QDIANNLYGE
-576 VTKARVDEYNTN
+576 VTKARADEYNTN
-588 VNIMNQFGQTHEQE
+588 VDIMNKFGQE

-628 HNEKK
+628 HNEKN

-663 RTDPIAGTV
+663 RADPIAGTV
-672 TKKADTPLDAKE
+672 TKKADTPFDAKE
-684 QLDKTTQTIDFLRE
+684 QLDKTTQTINFLRE

-714 LSGMPNKPN
+714 LSGMPDKPN
-723 SDIEALFQQ
+723 SAIEALFQQ
-732 YANLSGGQQMKKL
+732 YANLIGGQQTKKL

>member
-174 ISGNLLGFQRD
+174 ISGNLLGSQRD
-185 TLEYQKKQNEDMLIA
+185 ILEYQKKQNEDMLIA

-227 PQAKNGISF
+227 PQAKKGISF

-249 KELEK
+249 EELDK
-254 AGYSKST
+254 VYSKST

-297 KYSEGLKIGDYDFN
+297 QYSEGLKIGGYDFN

-322 DPIQEEAM
+322 DPKQEEAM
-330 RKHFNEVNKDRLS
+330 RQHFNEVNKDSLP
-343 SPLTIEQFRDYIS
+343 SPLTIEQFREYIS
-356 KFQEVTPEIYTLQH
+356 KFIEVTPEIYTLQH

-387 YKQYEDLLTD
+387 YKQYENVVKD
-397 RTDKEEAIHS
+397 RPDKEEAIHA
-407 FQGLHLALATKGNP
+407 FQGLNLALATKGNP

-432 GTKDADAVDIEGAG
+432 GTKDGDAVDIEGAG
-446 RFSKMGK
+446 RFSKIGK

-474 PKIQPEWEHFNPPK
+474 PKIQSEWEHFNPHK
-488 QDGIAPF
+488 QDDIAPF

-518 WQAPIEYSEITPQLV
+518 WQAPLEYSEITPQLV

-576 VTKARVDEYNTN
+576 VTKARADEYNTN
-588 VNIMNQFGQTHEQE
+588 VGIMNQFGQTHEQE

-628 HNEKK
+628 HNEKN

-663 RTDPIAGTV
+663 RADPIAGTV
-672 TKKADTPLDAKE
+672 TKKADTPFDAKE
-684 QLDKTTQTIDFLRE
+684 QLDKTTQTINFLRE

-714 LSGMPNKPN
+714 LSGMPDKPN
-723 SDIEALFQQ
+723 SAIEALFQQ
-732 YANLSGGQQMKKL
+732 YANLIGGQQTKKL

>member
-163 MGKYNITPEEL
+163 MGEYNITPEEL
-174 ISGNLLGFQRD
+174 ISGNLLGFQRGI
-185 TLEYQKKQNEDMLIA
+185 LEYQKKQNEDMLIA

-227 PQAKNGISF
+227 PQARGGMSF
-236 IKKQRNPFDPKLI
+236 IKRQRNPFDPKLI
-249 KELEK
+249 EELDK
-254 AGYSKST
+254 VYSKST

-297 KYSEGLKIGDYDFN
+297 QYSEGLKIGDYDFN

-343 SPLTIEQFRDYIS
+343 SPLTKEQFREYIS
-356 KFQEVTPEIYTLQH
+356 KFLEVTPEIYTAQH
-370 SKKYEGK
+370 SKKNEGK
-377 TTEKEGTEHS
+377 TTEKEGTEHF
-387 YKQYEDLLTD
+387 YKQYENVVTD
-397 RTDKEEAIHS
+397 RPDKEEAIHS

-432 GTKDADAVDIEGAG
+432 GTKDGDAVDIEGAG
-446 RFSKMGK
+446 RFSKIGK

-474 PKIQPEWEHFNPPK
+474 PGIQSEWEHFNPPK
-488 QDGIAPF
+488 QDDIAPF

-505 ALGNRLNIYKGKP
+505 ALGSRLNIYKGKP
-518 WQAPIEYSEITPQLV
+518 WQAPLEYSEITPQLV

-566 QDIANTLYGE
+566 QDIANNLYGE
-576 VTKARVDEYNTN
+576 VTKARADEYNTN
-588 VNIMNQFGQTHEQE
+588 VDIMNKFGQTHEQE

-628 HNEKK
+628 HNEKN

-663 RTDPIAGTV
+663 RTDPITGTV
-672 TKKADTPLDAKE
+672 TKKADTPFDAKE
-684 QLDKTTQTIDFLRE
+684 QLDKTTQTIKFLRE

-714 LSGMPNKPN
+714 LSGMPNEPN

-732 YANLSGGQQMKKL
+732 YANLSGGKKTKKL

>member
-185 TLEYQKKQNEDMLIA
+185 ILEYQKKQNEDMLIA

-227 PQAKNGISF
+227 PQARKGISF

-249 KELEK
+249 EELDK
-254 AGYSKST
+254 VYSKST

-297 KYSEGLKIGDYDFN
+297 QYSEGLKIGGYDFN

-343 SPLTIEQFRDYIS
+343 SPLTIEQFREYIS
-356 KFQEVTPEIYTLQH
+356 KYQEVAPEIYTAQH

-377 TTEKEGTEHS
+377 TTEKEGTEYS
-387 YKQYEDLLTD
+387 YKQYENVVTD
-397 RTDKEEAIHS
+397 RPDKEEAIHA
-407 FQGLHLALATKGNP
+407 FQGLNLALATKGNP
-421 WKKLKAFGAAT
+421 WKKLKAFGAAI
-432 GTKDADAVDIEGAG
+432 GTKDGDAVDIEGAG
-446 RFSKMGK
+446 RFSKIGK

-474 PKIQPEWEHFNPPK
+474 PKIQSEWEHFNPHK
-488 QDGIAPF
+488 QDDIAPF

-505 ALGNRLNIYKGKP
+505 ALGNRLNIYKGNP
-518 WQAPIEYSEITPQLV
+518 WQAPLEYSEITPQLV

-566 QDIANTLYGE
+566 QDIANNLYGE
-576 VTKARVDEYNTN
+576 VTKARADEYNTN
-588 VNIMNQFGQTHEQE
+588 VDIMNQFGQE

-628 HNEKK
+628 HNEKN

-663 RTDPIAGTV
+663 RADPIAGTV

-684 QLDKTTQTIDFLRE
+684 QLDKTIQTINFLRE
-698 QGIKLDSDAGV
+698 QGIELDSDAGV

-714 LSGMPNKPN
+714 LSGMPDKPN
-723 SDIEALFQQ
+723 SAIEALFQQ
-732 YANLSGGQQMKKL
+732 YANLSGGQQTKKL

>member
-174 ISGNLLGFQRD
+174 ISGNLLGSQRD
-185 TLEYQKKQNEDMLIA
+185 ILEYQKKQNEDMLIA

-227 PQAKNGISF
+227 PQARGGMSF
-236 IKKQRNPFDPKLI
+236 IKRQRNPFDPKLI
-249 KELEK
+249 EELDK
-254 AGYSKST
+254 VYSKST

-297 KYSEGLKIGDYDFN
+297 KYSEGLKIGGYDFN

-343 SPLTIEQFRDYIS
+343 SPLTIEQFREYIS
-356 KFQEVTPEIYTLQH
+356 KYQEVAPEIYTAQH

-377 TTEKEGTEHS
+377 TTEKKGTEHS
-387 YKQYEDLLTD
+387 YKQYENVVTD
-397 RTDKEEAIHS
+397 RPDKEEAINA
-407 FQGLHLALATKGNP
+407 FQGLNLALATKGNP

-432 GTKDADAVDIEGAG
+432 GTKDGDAVDIEGAG
-446 RFSKMGK
+446 RFSKIGK

-474 PKIQPEWEHFNPPK
+474 PKIQSEWEHFNPPK
-488 QDGIAPF
+488 QDDIAPF

-518 WQAPIEYSEITPQLV
+518 WQAPLEYSEITPQLV

-566 QDIANTLYGE
+566 QDIANALYGE

-588 VNIMNQFGQTHEQE
+588 VGIMNQFGQE

-628 HNEKK
+628 HNEKN

-663 RTDPIAGTV
+663 RADPIAGTV
-672 TKKADTPLDAKE
+672 TKKADTPFDAKE
-684 QLDKTTQTIDFLRE
+684 QLDKTTQTINFLRE

-714 LSGMPNKPN
+714 LSGMPDKPN
-723 SDIEALFQQ
+723 SAIEALFQQ
-732 YANLSGGQQMKKL
+732 YANLIGGQQTKKL

>member
-174 ISGNLLGFQRD
+174 ISGNLLGSQRD
-185 TLEYQKKQNEDMLIA
+185 ILEYQKKQNEDMLIA

-227 PQAKNGISF
+227 PQAGKGVSF
-236 IKKQRNPFDPKLI
+236 IKRQRNPFDPKLI
-249 KELEK
+249 EELDK
-254 AGYSKST
+254 VYSKST

-297 KYSEGLKIGDYDFN
+297 QYSEGLKIGGYDFN

-322 DPIQEEAM
+322 DPVQEEAM

-343 SPLTIEQFRDYIS
+343 SPLTIEQFREYIS
-356 KFQEVTPEIYTLQH
+356 KFQEVTPEIYTAQH

-377 TTEKEGTEHS
+377 TTEKEGTEHF
-387 YKQYEDLLTD
+387 YKQYENVVTD
-397 RTDKEEAIHS
+397 RPDKEEAIHA
-407 FQGLHLALATKGNP
+407 FQGLNLALATKGNP
-421 WKKLKAFGAAT
+421 WKKLKAFGAAI
-432 GTKDADAVDIEGAG
+432 GTKDGDAVDIEGAG
-446 RFSKMGK
+446 RFSKIGK

-474 PKIQPEWEHFNPPK
+474 PEIQPEWEHFNPPK
-488 QDGIAPF
+488 QDDIAPF

-518 WQAPIEYSEITPQLV
+518 WQAPLEYSEITPQLV

-576 VTKARVDEYNTN
+576 VTKARADEYNTN
-588 VNIMNQFGQTHEQE
+588 VDIMNKFGQE

-628 HNEKK
+628 HNEKN

-663 RTDPIAGTV
+663 RADPIAGTV
-672 TKKADTPLDAKE
+672 TKKADTPFDAKE
-684 QLDKTTQTIDFLRE
+684 QLDKTTQTINFLRE

-714 LSGMPNKPN
+714 LSGMPNEPN

-732 YANLSGGQQMKKL
+732 YANLSGGQQTKKL